1 MPESSPYHDINCR
14 YFHKPGGKNTKAVLE
29 AVFVRAKELN
39 IRNILIAT
47 CSGRTAFEAL
57 KIFGKDIRIIAVT
70 HVTGY
75 EKPDFQELDEKERRE
90 LEAQGVTVLTC
101 QHAFGGVG
109 RGVRNKLATYQVD
122 EIMAYTL
129 RIFGQG
135 TKVAIEVA
143 LMAADAGLVRTDED
157 IISVGGTGRGAD
169 AAVVLQP
176 ANSSRF
182 FDLKVKEVICKPRY
196 FD

>member
-1 MPESSPYHDINCR
+1 M
-14 YFHKPGGKNTKAVLE
+14 E
-29 AVFVRAKELN
+29 AVSRRAEELS
-39 IRNILIAT
+39 ISKVLIAT
-47 CSGRTAFEAL
+47 CSGRTAYEAH
-57 KIFGKDIRIIAVT
+57 KILQKEVKIIAVT

-75 EKPDFQELDEKERRE
+75 EKPNYQELEEKDRRE
-90 LEAQGVTVLTC
+90 LEAQGITVLTC

-109 RGVRNKLATYQVD
+109 RAVRNKLSTYQVD

-135 TKVAIEVA
+135 IKVAIELA

-157 IISVGGTGRGAD
+157 VISVGGSGRGAD
-169 AAVVLQP
+169 SAIVLQP

-182 FDLKVKEVICKPRY
+182 FDLKVKEIICKPTV
-196 FD
+196 F

>member
-1 MPESSPYHDINCR
+1 MSEPSLYHDIPCR
-14 YFHKPGGKNTKAVLE
+14 YFQKPGSKNTKSVLE
-29 AVFVRAKELN
+29 VVSRRATDLAIGKV
-39 IRNILIAT
+39 LIAT

-57 KIFGKDIRIIAVT
+57 KVFGKDIKIIAVT

-75 EKPDFQELDEKERRE
+75 AKPDTQELDEKDRRE
-90 LEAQGVTVLTC
+90 LESQGVTVLTC

-135 TKVAIEVA
+135 VKVAVEVA

-157 IISVGGTGRGAD
+157 IISIGGTAKGVD
-169 AAVVLQP
+169 AALVLQP

-182 FDLKVKEVICKPRY
+182 FDLKVKEVICKPAIS
-196 FD
+196 

>member
-1 MPESSPYHDINCR
+1 MSEPSLYHDIPCR

-29 AVFVRAKELN
+29 AVSRRATDLAIGKV
-39 IRNILIAT
+39 LIAT

-57 KIFGKDIRIIAVT
+57 KVFSKDIKVIAVT

-75 EKPDFQELDEKERRE
+75 AKPDTQELDEKDRRE
-90 LEAQGVTVLTC
+90 LESQGVTVLTC

-122 EIMAYTL
+122 EIIAYAL

-135 TKVAIEVA
+135 AKVAIEVA

-157 IISVGGTGRGAD
+157 IISVGGTAKGVD
-169 AAVVLQP
+169 AALVLQP

-182 FDLKVKEVICKPRY
+182 FDLKVKEVICKPAM
-196 FD
+196 F

>member
-1 MPESSPYHDINCR
+1 MSETSPYYDISCR

-29 AVFVRAKELN
+29 AVSRRATELS
-39 IRNILIAT
+39 IGKVLIAT
-47 CSGRTAFEAL
+47 CSGRTAFEAF
-57 KIFGKDIRIIAVT
+57 KIFHKDIKIIAVT

-75 EKPDFQELDEKERRE
+75 EKPNYQELEEKDRQE

-109 RGVRNKLATYQVD
+109 RAVRNKLSTYQVD

-135 TKVAIEVA
+135 TKVAIELA
-143 LMAADAGLVRTDED
+143 LMAADAGLVRTDENV
-157 IISVGGTGRGAD
+157 ISVGGSARGAD
-169 AAVVLQP
+169 AAIVLQP

-182 FDLKVKEVICKPRY
+182 FDLKVKEIICKPGD
-196 FD
+196 F